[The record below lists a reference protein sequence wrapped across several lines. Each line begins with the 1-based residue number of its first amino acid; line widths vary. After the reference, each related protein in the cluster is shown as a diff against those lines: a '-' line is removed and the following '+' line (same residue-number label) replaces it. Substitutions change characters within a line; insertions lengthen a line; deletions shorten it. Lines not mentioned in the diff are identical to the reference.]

1 MVNIF
6 SNTILIASNT
16 TLYNAFKA
24 AFMPVPAHLSCCC
37 QHPVTVDI
45 VGKVAQPYLYPGS
58 YHANTA
64 HNKIPRHHRL
74 HPKHMLNARP
84 CLCPGPVSLLLPLRQ
99 FVVFAALALQML
111 SKAQFFKP
119 LYRLLGSIRRIS
131 IHITAAVVFIP
142 GSEGGGAPYIYDTK
156 IVTATAA
163 RLYRPPRQP
172 CTAAQRPRHA
182 HTFKRRRPPNPATIF
197 HGTMAGHTRQS
208 LCQWLYRNRRRS
220 VHCHVNQSVRRDQRQ
235 CNLSLPKRLDPVL
248 CLLYQHRRGRRPIDV
263 DAAGQLDD
271 VHRSRLTAKHDYARR
286 VSGRPISAQHER
298 HTSIVPFGFGGIE
311 HSSHPGR
318 CIRTLWA
325 GHERPVGQPLQPG
338 LLG

>member
-142 GSEGGGAPYIYDTK
+142 GGEGGGSRTSMAHTNSHGNRFRILYGHLPK
-156 IVTATAA
+156 HGATAK
-163 RLYRPPRQP
+163 RLRHTHALERRKPPDPPRFFRS
-172 CTAAQRPRHA
+172 AVEY
-182 HTFKRRRPPNPATIF
+182 N
-197 HGTMAGHTRQS
+197 TR
-208 LCQWLYRNRRRS
+208 
-220 VHCHVNQSVRRDQRQ
+220 
-235 CNLSLPKRLDPVL
+235 K
-248 CLLYQHRRGRRPIDV
+248 
-263 DAAGQLDD
+263 
-271 VHRSRLTAKHDYARR
+271 
-286 VSGRPISAQHER
+286 
-298 HTSIVPFGFGGIE
+298 
-311 HSSHPGR
+311 
-318 CIRTLWA
+318 
-325 GHERPVGQPLQPG
+325 
-338 LLG
+338 